1 MEKKRER
8 IMKICGVAY
17 IALLVAVVAYIFM
30 ALSDMVYE
38 IWPWLGEPQDNPAIR
53 FGLMGQ
59 RGPIDSILFVVPT
72 MLLYHVIILAAM
84 LYVRSV
90 FKDLRNGGSPFSKK
104 VGTAIAGLA
113 GTFVGMGMVQQSLIM
128 FFAAALVGLIYLI
141 FDYGRILQEDADTTL

>member
-1 MEKKRER
+1 MEQKRER

-17 IALLVAVVAYIFM
+17 IALLVAVVAYVFM

-38 IWPWLGEPQDNPAIR
+38 IWPWLGESQDNPAIR

-59 RGPIDSILFVVPT
+59 RGPVDNIFIAVT
-72 MLLYHVIILAAM
+72 MMLLYHGIILLAM
-84 LYVRSV
+84 LYVRGV
-90 FKDLRNGGSPFSKK
+90 FKNLLDGGSPFNKK
-104 VGTAIAGLA
+104 VCNAIAGLA
-113 GTFVGMGMVQQSLIM
+113 GAFVGMGLVQLSLIM